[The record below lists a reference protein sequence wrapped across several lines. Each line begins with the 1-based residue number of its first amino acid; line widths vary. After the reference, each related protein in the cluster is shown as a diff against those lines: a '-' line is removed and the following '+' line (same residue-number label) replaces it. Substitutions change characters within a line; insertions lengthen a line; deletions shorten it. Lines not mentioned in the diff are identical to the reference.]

1 MYVGEL
7 GGRRGPRIPG
17 EDRGVWRS
25 GQQVQQDSSLGKS
38 RQVWPVSA
46 SFGCLQVSSFACASF
61 SKFRLLASLK
71 FWVAK
76 FRRVVSASSARLK
89 FRQVSASFG
98 KSRQNLDRQV
108 SASFGARRDFCAA
121 HSASRVLKFQQ
132 VSVACKSRVLRA
144 QVSASF
150 GCLQVS
156 SFGSPSFGE

>member
-1 MYVGEL
+1 MQIFLQTCMGVPAATRSPATRRCAACGSKPGQAWPDTCKDFPAAWTL
-7 GGRRGPRIPG
+7 CHDFACSHVACKFSCRRAAPCAWTPPRAGRAARIQG
-17 EDRGVWRS
+17 QDRGFSKVR
-25 GQQVQQDSSLGKS
+25 
-38 RQVWPVSA
+38 VS
-46 SFGCLQVSSFACASF
+46 ASF

-121 HSASRVLKFQQ
+121 HTWS
-132 VSVACKSRVLRA
+132 
-144 QVSASF
+144 
-150 GCLQVS
+150 
-156 SFGSPSFGE
+156 